1 MAPRDPY
8 RLIEE
13 TAVLWRRRRL
23 WNACLP
29 ALPPTAALI
38 VAGSLGILPIELA
51 AAAAIAFALLAL
63 HLTAVE
69 LSRAGAARFLDGALK
84 AKDHFLTLATA
95 TPDASLLPVVAK
107 EAEALAV
114 APPEL
119 PPRSRRPVLT
129 SFIASL
135 TGLLFLWWL
144 PQVASFPAG
153 GASDLDRIAAA
164 LDASGDASL
173 ATVVRDVARTLRDPG
188 RSHQEKVAKIA
199 EALHKI
205 EEAERKD
212 GQKKPGG
219 SSGSGQGKRGQG
231 KQEGEGG
238 TEKGQGAGRST
249 NTAGS
254 QGGAGG
260 AGDARSQAKQELG
273 KLAGQLS
280 SGASEGKD
288 QQQSQQG
295 QSSQPAGGGIQG
307 PESGANERKQSERDG
322 TANQAGK
329 NPNQSGGNEKTGGNQ
344 GAAQAEQGPQQ
355 NQPEEPNQSSR
366 TNQGGPGAHAEG
378 SGQRSTSQGDTKP
391 ADPYYK
397 PGEGPDGKIADG
409 EYVKVRV
416 PEEDGQLPGTE
427 IVAKP
432 GDATPLTPYGNAPLP
447 AAGSPGEVAADQ
459 PVPLEYREALKSTS
473 R

>member
-1 MAPRDPY
+1 
-8 RLIEE
+8 
-13 TAVLWRRRRL
+13 VLWRRRLL
-23 WNACLP
+23 WDACLP

-38 VAGSLGILPIELA
+38 VAGSLGILPVELA
-51 AAAAIAFALLAL
+51 AAAMIAFALLAL
-63 HLTAVE
+63 HLTGVE
-69 LSRAGAARFLDGALK
+69 LPRAGAARFLDGALK

-95 TPDASLLPVVAK
+95 PPDASLLPVVAN
-107 EAEALAV
+107 EAAALAV

-119 PPRSRRPVLT
+119 PPRSRRPMLT
-129 SFIASL
+129 SFVASAVV
-135 TGLLFLWWL
+135 LLFLWWL
-144 PQVASFPAG
+144 PQVASFAG
-153 GASDLDRIAAA
+153 GRANDLDRIAAA

-173 ATVVRDVARTLRDPG
+173 ARAVRDVARTFRDPG
-188 RSHQEKVAKIA
+188 RSNQEKAAKIA
-199 EALHKI
+199 EALQKI

-219 SSGSGQGKRGQG
+219 SSGSGKGSRGQG

-238 TEKGQGAGRST
+238 MEKGQGAGRSS

-254 QGGAGG
+254 QGGAGA

-280 SGASEGKD
+280 SGASQGKD

-295 QSSQPAGGGIQG
+295 QSSQPPGGGIQG

-329 NPNQSGGNEKTGGNQ
+329 NPNESGGNEKPGGNQ
-344 GAAQAEQGPQQ
+344 GAAQAEQGPQDSP
-355 NQPEEPNQSSR
+355 NQPDQPNQNSR
-366 TNQGGPGAHAEG
+366 TNQGGPGANAEG

-391 ADPYYK
+391 ADRYYK

-416 PEEDGQLPGTE
+416 PEEPGQLPGTE

-447 AAGSPGEVAADQ
+447 AAGSPGEVPADQ